1 MNAVIIHESRGRMR
15 LQCRLKQ
22 KEMSLRQADLLEA
35 WFQKQSWTSRVTVH
49 ERTGCVI
56 LYYTGARETV
66 LQAVRQ
72 FSWKQAEQ
80 SVSLPAHSSRML
92 NRQFEEKL
100 VGKAA
105 LKLVSTLF
113 LPTPLRIARVL
124 WHAVPFL
131 RKGLRCLR
139 QNKIKVELLDAVS
152 IGLSII
158 RRDFATAGSVMFLL
172 ELGELLEEWARKKS
186 VQDLAQCMSLNVDRV
201 WLNTPE
207 GEVLTPVSQIR
218 PGDRIAVRVGG
229 VIPVDGMVTD
239 GEAMVNQAS
248 LTGESLPAAKRPGSL
263 VYAGTTIAE
272 GACTIEVRQTSG
284 QSRYDQ
290 IVAMIENSEQMKS
303 ATESKAANLA
313 DKLVPYTFAGSL
325 LSLILTRNVTR
336 ALSVLMVD
344 FSCALKLAM
353 PLAVLSAMRE
363 AGRARISHSWINPSA
378 ISSPAACSTDCLKL

>member
-1 MNAVIIHESRGRMR
+1 MR

-152 IGLSII
+152 MFDDEIMELYLGGEEVPQAKI
-158 RRDFATAGSVMFLL
+158 RAAIRKATIAVQMVPVTCGTSYKNKGVQ
-172 ELGELLEEWARKKS
+172 ELLDAIVDFMPSPLDKKGIAGVNPKTDEEDFRPADDNAPFS
-186 VQDLAQCMSLNVDRV
+186 ALAFKIATDPYVGKLCFFRV
-201 WLNTPE
+201 Y
-207 GEVLTPVSQIR
+207 S
-218 PGDRIAVRVGG
+218 
-229 VIPVDGMVTD
+229 
-239 GEAMVNQAS
+239 
-248 LTGESLPAAKRPGSL
+248 
-263 VYAGTTIAE
+263 GTLKA
-272 GACTIEVRQTSG
+272 G
-284 QSRYDQ
+284 QSNNTAFFYCQ
-290 IVAMIENSEQMKS
+290 IDIAKTFSTEILQFQDYITQRPFFIYILIRVFLSNHHTCNIFWCSILYISGTYKFSISE
-303 ATESKAANLA
+303 
-313 DKLVPYTFAGSL
+313 YG
-325 LSLILTRNVTR
+325 I
-336 ALSVLMVD
+336 SV
-344 FSCALKLAM
+344 
-353 PLAVLSAMRE
+353 
-363 AGRARISHSWINPSA
+363 
-378 ISSPAACSTDCLKL
+378 

>member
-15 LQCRLKQ
+15 LQCRPKQ
-22 KEMSLRQADLLEA
+22 KKMSLLQADLLEA
-35 WFQKQSWTSRVTVH
+35 WFQKQSWISRVTVH

-66 LQAVRQ
+66 LRAVRR
-72 FSWKQAEQ
+72 FSWEQAEQ

-113 LPTPLRIARVL
+113 FPAPLRIARVL
-124 WHAVPFL
+124 WHAFPFL
-131 RKGLRCLR
+131 RKGLRCLK
-139 QNKIKVELLDAVS
+139 QGEIKVELLDAVS
-152 IGLSII
+152 ISLSMI

-172 ELGELLEEWARKKS
+172 ELGELLEEWTRKKS
-186 VQDLAQCMSLNVDRV
+186 LQDLAQCMSLNVDRV

-218 PGDRIAVRVGG
+218 PGDRIVVRIGG

-239 GEAMVNQAS
+239 GEVMVNQAS
-248 LTGESLPAAKRPGSL
+248 LTGESLPVAKRPGGL

-290 IVAMIENSEQMKS
+290 IVAMIEHSEQMKS
-303 ATESKAANLA
+303 AAESKAANLA

-325 LSLILTRNVTR
+325 LSLILTPEHHTGAVGADGGLFLR
-336 ALSVLMVD
+336 AE
-344 FSCALKLAM
+344 ARHA
-353 PLAVLSAMRE
+353 
-363 AGRARISHSWINPSA
+363 AGRALRHA
-378 ISSPAACSTDCLKL
+378 